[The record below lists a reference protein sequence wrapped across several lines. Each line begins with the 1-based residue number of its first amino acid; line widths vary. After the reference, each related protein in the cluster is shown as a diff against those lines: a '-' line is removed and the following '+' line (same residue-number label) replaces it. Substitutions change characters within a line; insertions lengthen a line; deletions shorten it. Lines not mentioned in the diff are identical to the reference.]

1 MYFITFEFDW
11 WNVIFACLCLVSLWI
26 SACRSHAAVRYIRG
40 YRMCSTGIS
49 KHGHKH
55 QNSSPHTSSLFV
67 SSSAY
72 TQAVNAFLD
81 NGASINRKY
90 HVSFFVWHY
99 CQLVYGW
106 VWKKIVLKC
115 FESVQ
120 KVRESQRWELNHPK
134 ALCSSGLGLGH
145 SHQMQDF

>member
-1 MYFITFEFDW
+1 MFLGGSCTLLLLSLIGGMYCPNYISNNSALTVW
-11 WNVIFACLCLVSLWI
+11 MAKCIFACLCLVSLWI

-55 QNSSPHTSSLFV
+55 QNSSLHTSSLFV

-90 HVSFFVWHY
+90 HVSFLFGIIVNWFMVE
-99 CQLVYGW
+99 CE
-106 VWKKIVLKC
+106 KK
-115 FESVQ
+115 
-120 KVRESQRWELNHPK
+120 
-134 ALCSSGLGLGH
+134 
-145 SHQMQDF
+145 